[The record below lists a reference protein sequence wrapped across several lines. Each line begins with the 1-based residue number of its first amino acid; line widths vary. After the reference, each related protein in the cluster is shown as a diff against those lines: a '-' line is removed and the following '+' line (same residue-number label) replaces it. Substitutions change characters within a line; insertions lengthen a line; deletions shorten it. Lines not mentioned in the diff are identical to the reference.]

1 MHSARSMRNYHNST
15 LGFLLGLAAAL
26 TATIVAFRL
35 IQHHFM
41 R

>member
-1 MHSARSMRNYHNST
+1 MKNYHNST
-15 LGFLLGLAAAL
+15 LSFLLGLAAAL